1 MEDHSQSADPF
12 MPVVLAGTPVARA
25 MRVCRHPKHGA
36 AVDFDAIRTLLGI
49 VVSLV
54 EHTNANLAELIAAR
68 NDIVLAI
75 QQVEDERELGV
86 PEPTRAVLHAR
97 LTMCQAAVDA
107 MMYILQELESVHRLV
122 VEFGLEY
129 LQRGDR

>member
-1 MEDHSQSADPF
+1 MPAVSARIP
-12 MPVVLAGTPVARA
+12 AARA
-25 MRVCRHPKHGA
+25 MRDRRRANYCD

-54 EHTNANLAELIAAR
+54 EHTNANLAELIAER
-68 NDIVLAI
+68 NDIMLAI
-75 QQVEDERELGV
+75 QKIEDERELGV
-86 PEPTRAVLHAR
+86 PGPTWSVLHAR

-122 VEFGLEY
+122 VELGLEY
-129 LQRGDR
+129 LQHGDH